1 MKGKKEFLRAAAAM
15 CSRAK
20 PSVEPR
26 RDIEPL
32 REEDLSAVSGGR
44 AAMTEFVVVKRLDKA
59 STTLAKACA
68 SGKHLDTGV
77 IVS

>member
-15 CSRAK
+15 CSRVK
-20 PSVEPR
+20 PSVELR

-44 AAMTEFVVVKRLDKA
+44 VAMGEFVVVKRLDKA
-59 STTLAKACA
+59 STNLFKACA

-77 IVS
+77 IVT